1 MDDTDGR
8 SRQPKEGHMNADLLI
23 ELLVLIVRILAA
35 GSIA

>member
-8 SRQPKEGHMNADLLI
+8 SRQSMEGHMNADLWI
-23 ELLVLIVRILAA
+23 ELLVVILRILSA

>member
-8 SRQPKEGHMNADLLI
+8 SRQSKEGHMNADLWI
-23 ELLVLIVRILAA
+23 ELLVLFLRILAA